1 MKLTQRQIKRIIK
14 EELNK
19 VLTEQE
25 DVKDIDGDDW
35 WDGKDVDFL
44 SAPSGPVILFDKDQ
58 EYKKEKYTH
67 GLYSHFLRH
76 VKDIGMEQEASGL
89 VAKFKTI
96 LLKGLEQNV
105 EIYYFDGQNSV
116 PLSDEIINKFS
127 AKQLG
132 KVARIT
138 LDRINDDFVTGGQVS
153 SLEKQLHSSLLSSV
167 EKYDKIA
174 QDIIK
179 SPAAKAAS
187 DVDPKKVA
195 FTKDGR
201 LVITYDDK
209 FATAFGDKKCAAN
222 PEGCVEKAVA
232 PRK

>member
-14 EELNK
+14 EELSK
-19 VLTEQE
+19 ILAEQE
-25 DVKDIDGDDW
+25 DVKDIDGDNW

-44 SAPSGPVILFDKDQ
+44 SAESGPVILFDKDQ

-67 GLYSHFLRH
+67 GLYSHFLKH
-76 VKDIGMEQEASGL
+76 VRDIGMEQEISGL
-89 VAKFKTI
+89 IAKFKTL

-105 EIYYFDGQNSV
+105 EIYYFDGQSSV
-116 PLSDEIINKFS
+116 PLTDEIINKFS
-127 AKQLG
+127 PKQFA

-138 LDRINDDFVTGGQVS
+138 LDRINDDVVGGGQVS

-167 EKYDKIA
+167 KKYDKIA

-179 SPAAKAAS
+179 SPVAKAVS
-187 DVDPKKVA
+187 DADPKKVA
-195 FTKDGR
+195 FTKDGK
-201 LVITYDDK
+201 LVITYDK
-209 FATAFGDKKCAAN
+209 KIASAFGNKKCASN